1 MQVTTGTLE
10 HRVQT
15 HIEYIYQDVDAIQ
28 DYDVLAHKIIQAAQI
43 ETQQKQQ
50 VAPTELWSQEDI
62 AVITYGDTLLRK
74 GQVPLITLKD
84 FLDRHMQ
91 GVINIVHL
99 LPFFPFSSDDGFAV
113 KDYRSVNP
121 VLGEWKHINDIARD
135 YKLMADC
142 VVNHCSSQSLWFEHF
157 IANEGEGKD
166 FFFTAFPED
175 DISKVVRPRTNALL
189 RPVQT
194 AKGVQ
199 HVWCTFS
206 HDQVDLNFKNP
217 QVLIEFIK
225 IIRFYLDN
233 GVKIFRLDAIAFL
246 WKVEGSSCLNLD
258 QTHEIVRLF
267 RTIIERIQPD
277 AIIITET
284 NIPNQE
290 NLSYFGNANEAHCVY
305 NFSLP
310 PLLLNTFFTGS
321 CRYLKQ
327 WMMSMPPAQLGT
339 AYFNFIA
346 SHDGIGLRPA
356 KGLLSHD
363 EINTFIETMQSF
375 GGEISWRTGKDG
387 TERPYEVNIT
397 LFDALQGTVN
407 GKDDYS
413 EARFLCAH
421 IIMLALEGIP
431 AFYIHSLLATENDHQ
446 RYAVTKRKRS
456 INRTQWD
463 IDDIDQRL
471 ANDNTHH
478 ARIHQK
484 LKEIIQIRKQ
494 QKAFHPNATQFTLHL
509 GDHIFGFWRQSMD
522 RSQSIFSI
530 SNITHQP
537 QELSLLDINL
547 ISTEAWC
554 DLISGEKISSVD
566 EKICLAPYQSMWIS
580 NQKLNP

>member
-1 MQVTTGTLE
+1 MQDNNCTLE
-10 HRVQT
+10 HRVRT
-15 HIEYIYQDVDAIQ
+15 HIEYIYQDVDAVQ
-28 DYDVLAHKIIQAAQI
+28 DYAELTRKVLASAQLEI
-43 ETQQKQQ
+43 LLGDQDIPA
-50 VAPTELWSQEDI
+50 VLWSQQDVV
-62 AVITYGDTLLRK
+62 VISYGDTIVHAD
-74 GQVPLITLKD
+74 QVPLVSLKD

-91 GVINIVHL
+91 GVINTVHL

-113 KDYRSVNP
+113 QDYRCVNP
-121 VLGEWKHINDIARD
+121 ILGDWEHINHIAND
-135 YKLMADC
+135 YKLMADL
-142 VVNHCSSQSLWFEHF
+142 VVNHCSSQSHWFENF
-157 IANEGEGKD
+157 IAGEGEGKD

-175 DISKVVRPRTNALL
+175 DVSNVVRPRTNSLL
-189 RPVQT
+189 NPVET
-194 AKGVQ
+194 ANGTQ

-217 QVLIEFIK
+217 DVLVEFIK

-233 GVKIFRLDAIAFL
+233 GVKVFRLDAIAFL
-246 WKVEGSSCLNLD
+246 WKIEGTSCLNLD

-267 RTIIERIQPD
+267 RTIIERIQPE

-310 PLLLNTFFTGS
+310 PLLLNTFITGS

-363 EINTFIETMQSF
+363 EINTLIETMQGF

-407 GKDDYS
+407 GKDQYG

-421 IIMLALEGIP
+421 TIMLALEGIP
-431 AFYIHSLLATENDHQ
+431 AFYIHSLLATENDHE
-446 RYAVTKRKRS
+446 RYAKTCRKRS

-463 IDDIDQRL
+463 INDIDQRL
-471 ANDNTHH
+471 KDQSTHH
-478 ARIHQK
+478 ARINK
-484 LKEIIQIRKQ
+484 RLKQIIQIRKK

-522 RSQSIFSI
+522 RSQSVFSI

-537 QELSLLDINL
+537 QQLSLLDINL
-547 ISTEAWC
+547 ISTETWI
-554 DLISGEKISSVD
+554 DLLSGEKIHSID
-566 EKICLAPYQSMWIS
+566 EKIHLEPYQSVWIS
-580 NQKLNP
+580 NQNL

>member
-1 MQVTTGTLE
+1 MQDNNCTLE
-10 HRVQT
+10 HRVRT
-15 HIEYIYQDVDAIQ
+15 HIEYIYQDVDAVQ
-28 DYDVLAHKIIQAAQI
+28 DYAELTRKVLASAQLEI
-43 ETQQKQQ
+43 LLGDQDIPA
-50 VAPTELWSQEDI
+50 VLWSQEDV
-62 AVITYGDTLLRK
+62 AVISYGDTIVHAD
-74 GQVPLITLKD
+74 QVPLVSLKD

-91 GVINIVHL
+91 GVINTVHL

-113 KDYRSVNP
+113 QDYRCVNP
-121 VLGEWKHINDIARD
+121 ILGDWEHINHIAND
-135 YKLMADC
+135 YKLMADL
-142 VVNHCSSQSLWFEHF
+142 VVNHCSSQSHWFENF
-157 IANEGEGKD
+157 IAGEGEGKD

-175 DISKVVRPRTNALL
+175 DVSNVVRPRTNSLL
-189 RPVQT
+189 NPVET
-194 AKGVQ
+194 ANGTQ

-217 QVLIEFIK
+217 DVLVEFIK

-233 GVKIFRLDAIAFL
+233 GVKVFRLDAIAFL
-246 WKVEGSSCLNLD
+246 WKIEGTSCLNLD

-267 RTIIERIQPD
+267 RTIIERIQPE

-310 PLLLNTFFTGS
+310 PLLLNTFLTGS

-363 EINTFIETMQSF
+363 EINTLIETMQSF

-407 GKDDYS
+407 GKDQYG

-421 IIMLALEGIP
+421 TIMLALEGIP
-431 AFYIHSLLATENDHQ
+431 AFYIHSLLATENDHE
-446 RYAVTKRKRS
+446 RYAKTCRKRS

-463 IDDIDQRL
+463 INDIDQRL
-471 ANDNTHH
+471 TDQSTHH
-478 ARIHQK
+478 ARINK
-484 LKEIIQIRKQ
+484 RLKQIIQIRKK

-522 RSQSIFSI
+522 RSQSVFSI

-537 QELSLLDINL
+537 QQLSLLDINL
-547 ISTEAWC
+547 ISTETWI
-554 DLISGEKISSVD
+554 DLLSGEKIHSID
-566 EKICLAPYQSMWIS
+566 EKIHLEPYQSVWIS
-580 NQKLNP
+580 NQNV

>member
-1 MQVTTGTLE
+1 MQETTGTLE

-50 VAPTELWSQEDI
+50 LTPTELWSQEDI

-121 VLGEWKHINDIARD
+121 VLGEWKHINDIACD

-142 VVNHCSSQSLWFEHF
+142 VVNHCSSQSLWFKHF

-233 GVKIFRLDAIAFL
+233 GVRIFRFDAIAFL
-246 WKVEGSSCLNLD
+246 WKVEGTSCLNLD

-310 PLLLNTFFTGS
+310 PLLLNTFLTGS

-363 EINTFIETMQSF
+363 EINTLIETMQSF

-397 LFDALQGTVN
+397 LFDALQGTIN
-407 GKDDYS
+407 GKDGYS

-431 AFYIHSLLATENDHQ
+431 AFYIHSLLATENDYQ

>member
-1 MQVTTGTLE
+1 MQETTGTLE

-50 VAPTELWSQEDI
+50 LTPTELWSQEDI

-121 VLGEWKHINDIARD
+121 VLGEWKHINDIACD

-142 VVNHCSSQSLWFEHF
+142 VVNHCSSQSHWFKHF
-157 IANEGEGKD
+157 IANKGEGKD

-233 GVKIFRLDAIAFL
+233 GVRIFRFDAIAFL
-246 WKVEGSSCLNLD
+246 WKVEGTSCLNLD

-310 PLLLNTFFTGS
+310 PLLLNTFLTGS

-363 EINTFIETMQSF
+363 EINTLIETMQSF

-397 LFDALQGTVN
+397 LFDALQGTIN
-407 GKDDYS
+407 GKDGYS

-431 AFYIHSLLATENDHQ
+431 AFYIHSLLATENDYQ

>member
-1 MQVTTGTLE
+1 MQDNNCTLE
-10 HRVQT
+10 HRVRT
-15 HIEYIYQDVDAIQ
+15 HIEYIYQDVDAVQ
-28 DYDVLAHKIIQAAQI
+28 DYAELTRKVLASAQLEI
-43 ETQQKQQ
+43 LLGDQDIPA
-50 VAPTELWSQEDI
+50 VLWSQEDV
-62 AVITYGDTLLRK
+62 AVISYGDTIMHAD
-74 GQVPLITLKD
+74 QVPLVSLKD

-91 GVINIVHL
+91 GVINTVHL

-113 KDYRSVNP
+113 QDYRCVNP
-121 VLGEWKHINDIARD
+121 ILGDWEHINHIAND
-135 YKLMADC
+135 YKLMADL
-142 VVNHCSSQSLWFEHF
+142 VVNHCSSQSHWFENF
-157 IANEGEGKD
+157 IAGEGEGKD

-175 DISKVVRPRTNALL
+175 DVSNVVRPRTNSLL
-189 RPVQT
+189 NPVET
-194 AKGVQ
+194 ANGTQ

-217 QVLIEFIK
+217 DVLVEFIK

-233 GVKIFRLDAIAFL
+233 GVKVFRLDAIAFL
-246 WKVEGSSCLNLD
+246 WKIEGTSCLNLD

-267 RTIIERIQPD
+267 RTIIERIQPE

-310 PLLLNTFFTGS
+310 PLLLNTFITGS

-363 EINTFIETMQSF
+363 EINTLIETMQSF

-407 GKDDYS
+407 GKDQYG

-421 IIMLALEGIP
+421 TIMLALEGIP
-431 AFYIHSLLATENDHQ
+431 AFYIHSLLATENDHE
-446 RYAVTKRKRS
+446 RYAKTCRKRS

-463 IDDIDQRL
+463 INDIDQRL
-471 ANDNTHH
+471 KDQSTHH
-478 ARIHQK
+478 ARINK
-484 LKEIIQIRKQ
+484 RLKQIIQIRKK

-522 RSQSIFSI
+522 RSQSVFSI

-537 QELSLLDINL
+537 QQLSLLDINL
-547 ISTEAWC
+547 ISTETWI
-554 DLISGEKISSVD
+554 DLLSGEKIHSID
-566 EKICLAPYQSMWIS
+566 EKIHLEPYQSVWIS
-580 NQKLNP
+580 NQNL